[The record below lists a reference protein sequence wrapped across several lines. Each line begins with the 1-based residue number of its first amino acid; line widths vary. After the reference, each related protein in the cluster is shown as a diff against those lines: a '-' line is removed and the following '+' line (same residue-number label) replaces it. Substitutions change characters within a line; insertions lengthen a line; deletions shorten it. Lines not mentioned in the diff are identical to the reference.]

1 MRLESIPEL
10 SMSAASLHSLQP
22 FSVAEL
28 KDSGLEGSTVS
39 RCLEDDTVEETVV
52 YFNTDSGLAL
62 VEGGEPVTIEA
73 VMGEGGQVIELL
85 PLQQDMEA

>member
-1 MRLESIPEL
+1 MHLRFGRVRLESIPEL
-10 SMSAASLHSLQP
+10 SMSDASLHTLET

-28 KDSGLEGSTVS
+28 KESGMEAN
-39 RCLEDDTVEETVV
+39 TVEETVV